1 MQSSSLS
8 KQLFICVDGVLI
20 KDAKILLLKRSV
32 EPFKGFWHVVGGHVE
47 DNETLKEALK
57 REFKEET
64 NLDIHIGDE
73 LDRRIEET
81 FDRIKFVVVFQVNS
95 YSGKLKLNEES
106 LEYGWFKQM
115 PTKSVYDYSRYLSK
129 PKNTTNFFP

>member
-1 MQSSSLS
+1 MS

-47 DNETLKEALK
+47 DNETFKEALK

-64 NLDIHIGDE
+64 NFDVHIGKE

-81 FDRIKFVVVFQVNS
+81 FDRIKFVVVLQVNS
-95 YSGKLKLNEES
+95 YSGRLKLNEES
-106 LEYGWFKQM
+106 IEYGWFSQM